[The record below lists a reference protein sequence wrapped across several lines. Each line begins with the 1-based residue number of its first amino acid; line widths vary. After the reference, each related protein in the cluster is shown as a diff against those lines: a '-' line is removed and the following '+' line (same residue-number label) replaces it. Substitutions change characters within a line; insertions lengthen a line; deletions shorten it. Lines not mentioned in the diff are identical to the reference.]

1 MLQVAVFV
9 VEPKNTIEADFED
22 RCMSTNTN
30 ERPVAWV
37 DFAKNAAKLRR
48 LIAPSEIRGLILT
61 LDETQEAE
69 EIREKAKVFG
79 FVETKNRRNMRMFF
93 ENGAGGLRVSDMAVA
108 LGGNVISLS
117 RDDLLGDQW
126 TVNLSNR
133 APSLTVP
140 EDKAAKNIAPNPKE
154 IEAIGLNMRGEE
166 VVRDGSGR
174 FYRKLNLDTGES
186 QFIHEQEGDKPS
198 LFLRAS
204 KPEDL
209 EAIASAL
216 VMMASKGTLHQ
227 ADFNRVI
234 SAAME
239 AGPHGQLGLPKSD
252 VVELVRGHM
261 LREITAIAVDEEAS
275 RERFVS
281 ALRISASS
289 AFVLSRYSEP
299 GSLLSPSPALSSFLR
314 RQSRGMSAVDF
325 RGSDDVKVA
334 MPRIFRDNAMFQFN
348 DLAGVPEDG
357 LTGYAMNVIAR
368 READGRSILR
378 IPARADSPEIQRM
391 RNEIGM
397 NYALEGVAEIAA
409 AVADGLQDGNV
420 STLFFIGERRPEAL
434 EALPVAAMRTY
445 QVQTNE
451 ELISLERD
459 IFRAR
464 AKIRDWHKGV
474 ESEMSDKKDNRE
486 ENIRQR
492 PFQSLSR
499 IKEPFT
505 MIPVSLEGATRK
517 AQDRVRRDT
526 EELGGMDAVVASA
539 VGSSIDELGEKY
551 TAEQAEALAMYMN
564 ARDRGRAILIAD
576 QTGVGKGR
584 TLAGIAY
591 THLRS
596 GPNKKVLYFTESG
609 AINAP
614 DVYRDLRDV
623 GATKEITPLFLTTG
637 SEVTDTKIDPITN
650 LPYEVKLSSQSP
662 AKRKAIVN
670 SQRWPDD
677 CRMIITTYSQFRG
690 AEESADFTWLEH
702 ALDEDTL
709 IILDEAHNALNEK
722 SMQGKAIRRALE
734 SVRKDGDWSNVVFGT
749 ATPMRDPSGMSLY
762 RPLLPAGAAEGLLG
776 TLLDN
781 IKSGGEVAQETLA
794 SVFAADGVMRRLDH
808 DLSSIEF
815 RVALPDDAR
824 MLKYHNI
831 MNQFSP
837 VVELMIEASGQ
848 VSEHLGRRQAQDYNA
863 ARARGMSPQ
872 AARAQSNE
880 LNQYS
885 TALGSPLANLARFT
899 MNAIKIDQVVD
910 EALAEIQEGRKPLI
924 TFHSTN
930 SALFDEMSRDD
941 NGQPSEDVMA
951 NANNLT
957 LRDQIHRIHN
967 NMYRIKIDGE
977 TRDARE
983 TYTNVRETAQ
993 MITDMINQLPAD
1005 LPASPVDALV
1015 ERLEMHG
1022 INVGEIS
1029 GRNLAYRNNRIVRRS
1044 PEERNKKSVID
1055 RFNGGELDVLVYNSA
1070 GATGG
1075 SYHASPHFADQRP
1088 RTMIE
1093 LEAPTDV
1100 IKYVQ
1105 SQGRGNRY
1113 GQVAKPRVKS
1123 VMTGLT
1129 PEMRILQQRNKKLR
1143 SLGASVDGNRSHPML
1158 LDDVPDLLNRVGDEA
1173 TRNVL
1178 ISMPSMARRLGFPE
1192 LAEEIVAARMDD
1204 NNDSGSGAGMAGA
1217 ESIANKVLTR
1227 SIMLS
1232 AAEQDDLVQRIRME
1246 FDALIE
1252 ELESRNANPL
1262 RPKELEGQIEI
1273 KATTIYSGLETADD
1287 DLDTSGFLSPLYIST
1302 GIHHFNE
1309 DAWNGDKLVT
1319 AIEATRRL
1327 YGSEG
1332 FAPYAGRIRQNLPS
1346 IMRPFLPEG
1355 LDMEEA
1361 LANPGNAGTRF
1372 QARHNRFTTQEWL
1385 LDNMRPGVGIRF
1397 PTADDK
1403 HGLVTST
1410 IVGLVPPANPDH
1422 YEIASAYKVKLISPG
1437 MSKPETIAL
1446 SRLMQLDQTK
1456 IFFRPGLSENIDESY
1471 LDEFNRES
1479 VMTRRLPVQI
1489 LHGNLLQA
1497 LNESAK
1503 HDLGTV
1509 CLYRDMDGTVHRG
1522 IVVQKSKLDLDKLP
1536 VAIPNGVVARELGY
1550 AFLADDEVSKLQGAV
1565 RFWGSMD
1572 PSKPIPTDKQDA
1584 EIYISLTRNSAAI
1597 ELLPLRKSTEEWYR
1611 SRPGLYEALHNKPMP
1626 ESKDVPARALRR
1638 GNNTSHN
1645 VRFKLEDDAD
1655 RNRLLRILDML
1666 DDASL
1671 LVDSP
1676 FRAKVNDIQVN
1687 LERILG
1693 NSNFFGAT
1701 EAPEVEEDEISED
1714 QNVEA
1719 MVDHE
1724 EAQLAEDIENTTW
1737 N

>member
-1 MLQVAVFV
+1 
-9 VEPKNTIEADFED
+9 
-22 RCMSTNTN
+22 MSTNTN

-37 DFAKNAAKLRR
+37 EFAKNAAVLRR
-48 LIAPSEIRGLILT
+48 LIAPNDVRGLILT
-61 LDETQEAE
+61 LDESPESE
-69 EIREKAKVFG
+69 VIREKARTFG
-79 FVETKNRRNMRMFF
+79 FVETKNRRNMRKFF
-93 ENGAGGLRVSDMAVA
+93 EHGAAGLRTSMIAEA
-108 LGGNVISLS
+108 LGGKVMAMP
-117 RDDLLGDQW
+117 REDLLGDKW
-126 TVNLSNR
+126 TVNLSAR
-133 APSLTVP
+133 APSLAPV
-140 EDKAAKNIAPNPKE
+140 AANVAKSDIPDPKD
-154 IEAIGLNMRGEE
+154 IQAVGLNMRGEE
-166 VVRDGSGR
+166 VVRDNSGR
-174 FYRKLNLDTGES
+174 FFRKVNLETGES
-186 QFIHEQEGDKPS
+186 KFIHEREGDKPS
-198 LFLRAS
+198 LFLRAHKS
-204 KPEDL
+204 EDL

-216 VMMASKGTLHQ
+216 VVMASKGTLHQ
-227 ADFNRVI
+227 SDFNRVI
-234 SAAME
+234 SAALE
-239 AGPHGQLGLPKSD
+239 AGPQGQLSLSRAEAS
-252 VVELVRGHM
+252 ELVRGHM

-275 RERFVS
+275 RDRFIA

-289 AFVLSRYSEP
+289 AFVLSRYAEP
-299 GSLLSPSPALSSFLR
+299 GALLSPSPALASFLR

-334 MPRIFRDNAMFQFN
+334 MPRIFRENASFQFN
-348 DLAGVPEDG
+348 DLAGVPDDG
-357 LTGYAMNVIAR
+357 LTGYALNVIAR

-378 IPARADSPEIQRM
+378 IPARSDSPEMM
-391 RNEIGM
+391 RLRTEIGV

-409 AVADGLQDGNV
+409 AVADGVQDGNI
-420 STLFFIGERRPEAL
+420 STLFFIGERRPEPL

-445 QVQTNE
+445 QVLTNDD
-451 ELISLERD
+451 LISLERD
-459 IFRAR
+459 IYRAR
-464 AKIRDWHKGV
+464 AKIRDFHKGV
-474 ESEMSDKKDNRE
+474 ESEMSDKKDARE
-486 ENIRQR
+486 ENVRQR

-526 EELGGMDAVVASA
+526 EERGGMDAVVASA
-539 VGSSIDELGEKY
+539 MGVSIDELSEIF
-551 TAEQAEALAMYMN
+551 TAEQAEGLAMRLN
-564 ARDRGRAILIAD
+564 ARDRGRAYLNAN

-584 TLAGIAY
+584 ELAAIAY
-591 THLRS
+591 AHLRS

-609 AINAP
+609 QINAP
-614 DVYRDLRDV
+614 DVYRDLRDI

-637 SEVTDTKIDPITN
+637 SEVIDTKIDETTG
-650 LPYEVKLSSQSP
+650 LPYETKISSLSAP
-662 AKRKAIVN
+662 KRKAIIN
-670 SQRWPDD
+670 SQRWPEDH
-677 CRMIITTYSQFRG
+677 RMIITTYSQFRG
-690 AEESADFTWLEH
+690 AEESPDYTWLEH

-709 IILDEAHNALNEK
+709 IVLDEAHNALNEK

-734 SVRKDGDWSNVVFGT
+734 SVRVDGDWSNVVFGT

-781 IKSGGEVAQETLA
+781 VKTGGEVAQETLA

-808 DLSSIEF
+808 DLSNIEF

-824 MLKYHNI
+824 MLKYQNI

-837 VVELMIEASGQ
+837 VVELMIESSGQ
-848 VSEHLGRRQAQDYNA
+848 VSEHLGRRQALEYNA
-863 ARARGMSPQ
+863 ARARGLSPQ

-880 LNQYS
+880 GNQYS

-910 EALAEIQEGRKPLI
+910 EALTEIQEGRKPLI

-930 SALFDEMSRDD
+930 SALFDEMSRDED
-941 NGQPSEDVMA
+941 GNPSEEVMA
-951 NANNLT
+951 NAANLT
-957 LRDQIHRIHN
+957 LRDQVRRIHN

-983 TYTNVRETAQ
+983 VYTNVRQTAA
-993 MITDMINQLPAD
+993 MIDEMIDQLPAD

-1029 GRNLAYRNNRIVRRS
+1029 GRTLAYRNNRIVRRCAD
-1044 PEERNKKSVID
+1044 ERNKKSVID

-1178 ISMPSMARRLGFPE
+1178 SSMPSLARRLGFPE
-1192 LAEEIVAARMDD
+1192 LAEEVVVARMDD
-1204 NNDSGSGAGMAGA
+1204 NDNGSGAGAAGSD
-1217 ESIANKVLTR
+1217 SIANKVLTR

-1273 KATTIYSGLETADD
+1273 KATTIYSGLETTED
-1287 DLDTSGFLSPLYIST
+1287 DLDTSGFISPLYIST

-1309 DAWNGDKLVT
+1309 EAWNGDKLVT

-1332 FAPYAGRIRQNLPS
+1332 FAPYAARIRQNLPS
-1346 IMRPFLPEG
+1346 LMRPFLPEG
-1355 LDMEEA
+1355 IEMEDA
-1361 LANPGNAGTRF
+1361 LATPGNAGTRF
-1372 QARHNRFTTQEWL
+1372 QARHKRFTDQEWL
-1385 LDNMRPGVGIRF
+1385 LDNLRPGVGLRF
-1397 PTADDK
+1397 PSSDDA
-1403 HGLVTST
+1403 HGLVTRT

-1422 YEIASAYKVKLISPG
+1422 YEIPSAYKVKLIAPG

-1446 SRLMQLDQTK
+1446 SRLMQADQTK
-1456 IFFRPGLSENIDESY
+1456 ILFRPGLSENIDESY

-1479 VMTRRLPVQI
+1479 IMTRRLPVQI

-1497 LNESAK
+1497 LNEAAK

-1509 CLYRDMDGTVHRG
+1509 CLYRDMEGTVHRG
-1522 IVVQKSKLDLDKLP
+1522 IVVAKSKLDLDKLP
-1536 VAIPNGVVARELGY
+1536 VAVPNGIVARELGWS
-1550 AFLADDEVSKLQGAV
+1550 FLADDETHKLQGAV

-1572 PSKPIPTDKQDA
+1572 PSKPIPAEKQDA
-1584 EIYISLTRNSAAI
+1584 EIYISMTRNSASI

-1611 SRPGLYEALHNKPMP
+1611 DRPGLYEALHNKPLP
-1626 ESKDVPARALRR
+1626 ASKDVPARALRR
-1638 GNNTSHN
+1638 GTNTSHN
-1645 VRFKLEDDAD
+1645 VRFKLDDDGD
-1655 RNRLLRILDML
+1655 RNRLLRILDLIGDTQM
-1666 DDASL
+1666 

-1687 LERILG
+1687 LDRILG
-1693 NSNFFGAT
+1693 QSNFFGA
-1701 EAPEVEEDEISED
+1701 PEVPEQEEAEIQNDHIVSPEEAEIS
-1714 QNVEA
+1714 
-1719 MVDHE
+1719 
-1724 EAQLAEDIENTTW
+1724 AELDNTTW